1 MTKLKKIRLEKG
13 YTLEKVAISI
23 GVSIPYYSMI
33 ENEKRRVSYELAVK
47 IANFFNMK
55 PDDIFLDSIL
65 TRS

>member
-1 MTKLKKIRLEKG
+1 
-13 YTLEKVAISI
+13 
-23 GVSIPYYSMI
+23 I

>member
-55 PDDIFLDSIL
+55 PDDIFLDSVL